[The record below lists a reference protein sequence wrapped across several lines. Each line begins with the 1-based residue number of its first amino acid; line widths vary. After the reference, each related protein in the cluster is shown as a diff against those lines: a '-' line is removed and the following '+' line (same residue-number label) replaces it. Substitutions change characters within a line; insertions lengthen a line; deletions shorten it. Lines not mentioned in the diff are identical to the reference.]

1 MKKSDWFW
9 DWRARAY
16 DKQAQEDEAYTRTE
30 PSHGRTIP
38 GWRMSEEDLRAL
50 ASQIS
55 AGRSLVPEAWPDEG
69 RVAVVLSFDVD
80 TETWELMNGGH
91 PSLSDL
97 SQGAYGARVGVRR
110 VVELLKEYH
119 VPASFFVPAVSAVGS
134 TKSVS
139 TARNSCYSIAVRY
152 MVQAIY
158 PPFLTT
164 RRCFF
169 PATRSYQMH
178 VTV

>member
-1 MKKSDWFW
+1 
-9 DWRARAY
+9 
-16 DKQAQEDEAYTRTE
+16 
-30 PSHGRTIP
+30 
-38 GWRMSEEDLRAL
+38 MSEEALRDL

-110 VVELLKEYH
+110 VVERRSKL
-119 VPASFFVPAVSAVGS
+119 
-134 TKSVS
+134 SVDA
-139 TARNSCYSIAVRY
+139 T
-152 MVQAIY
+152 
-158 PPFLTT
+158 PTT
-164 RRCFF
+164 F
-169 PATRSYQMH
+169 P
-178 VTV
+178 